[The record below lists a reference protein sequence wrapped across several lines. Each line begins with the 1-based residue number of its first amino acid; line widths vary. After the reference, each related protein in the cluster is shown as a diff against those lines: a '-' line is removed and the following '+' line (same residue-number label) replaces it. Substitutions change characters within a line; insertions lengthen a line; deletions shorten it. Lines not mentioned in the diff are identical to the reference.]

1 MKIGLTQRVQLL
13 SEQSGITG
21 DFTDHS
27 WYVSPLTKDHELIPV
42 PNRLDLDYDELAEE
56 LDLLIITGGRN
67 EDIRVIT
74 ETELSTSMVSMG
86 KPVLGIC
93 HGAFLLTS
101 ILGGDVAPEKNNH
114 FFTEH
119 QVWYRG
125 MSKWV
130 NSFHQPYINEKPSGA
145 SVLVTDPEGDCEAWI
160 KDNICAMVWHP
171 ERMLDPFVPE
181 EILEATGLTL

>member
-1 MKIGLTQRVQLL
+1 MSLPKQNFQPQWSLWVN
-13 SEQSGITG
+13 
-21 DFTDHS
+21 
-27 WYVSPLTKDHELIPV
+27 P
-42 PNRLDLDYDELAEE
+42 
-56 LDLLIITGGRN
+56 
-67 EDIRVIT
+67 
-74 ETELSTSMVSMG
+74 
-86 KPVLGIC
+86 LGIG

-101 ILGGDVAPEKNNH
+101 ILGGDVPPEKDNH

-145 SVLVTDPEGDCEAWI
+145 SVLVTDPEGDWEKFWI
-160 KDNICAMVWHP
+160 KDNICAIVWHP